1 MKILTMSR
9 KNEIRDYEE
18 LLDLAKEELKA
29 DRQKLIELRKL
40 DADSGLIKEL
50 EDEMDILNHAIDT
63 YQKKIKVLKDADQ
76 ESEN

>member
-18 LLDLAKEELKA
+18 LLDFAREELKA
-29 DRQKLIELRKL
+29 DRQKLIELRNL
-40 DADSGLIKEL
+40 DADPGLIKEL
-50 EDEMDILNHAIDT
+50 EDEMEILNQAIDT

>member
-1 MKILTMSR
+1 MSR

-40 DADSGLIKEL
+40 DADPGLIKEL
-50 EDEMDILNHAIDT
+50 EDEMDILNQAIDT